1 LIEALRAGLPPKS
14 IALLEKLAPV
24 SVPLPSGRKMMV
36 HYEEG
41 KPPWGESRI
50 QDFFGLREGP
60 KVGGGEVAVVLHLLS
75 PAKRAVQ
82 VTTDLAGFWERHYPQ
97 LRKEFSRRYP
107 RHKWPENP
115 LA

>member
-1 LIEALRAGLPPKS
+1 MA
-14 IALLEKLAPV
+14 
-24 SVPLPSGRKMMV
+24 V

-50 QDFFGLREGP
+50 QDFLGLREGP
-60 KVGGGEVAVVLHLLS
+60 RVGGGEVAVVLHLLS

-82 VTTDLAGFWERHYPQ
+82 VTSDLAGFWVRHYPQ